1 MVGFAGYGNV
11 SRGGQEIF
19 DLLPFEEIAP
29 GSVAKIAASPS
40 DRTDRLYKVVYQ
52 EKDLVRPLDTETT
65 FGLEDYYQYGKQK
78 YASAVGRELGDLT
91 LLVNGIYWD
100 ERYPR
105 LLNQADCRALWAA
118 GRTPRLRVVADISC
132 DVDGALACTVEPSY
146 PDRPLYVFD
155 PDSGRVTD
163 GVAGHGPVVMAV
175 EILPAELPRES
186 SAYFSQLLKAHVPAL
201 TNLKHPSDFEHLH
214 LPPEIKRAIILW
226 QGRLTPD
233 YRYLESH
240 LKHSA
245 AH

>member
-1 MVGFAGYGNV
+1 M
-11 SRGGQEIF
+11 
-19 DLLPFEEIAP
+19 
-29 GSVAKIAASPS
+29 
-40 DRTDRLYKVVYQ
+40 
-52 EKDLVRPLDTETT
+52 
-65 FGLEDYYQYGKQK
+65 LEDQ
-78 YASAVGRELGDLT
+78 VHVT

-105 LLNQADCRALWAA
+105 LLNQADCRALWTA

-146 PDRPLYVFD
+146 PDRPLYVFH

-163 GVAGHGPVVMAV
+163 GVSGHGPVVMAV

-186 SAYFSQLLKAHVPAL
+186 SAYFSRLLKAYVPAI
-201 TNLKHPSDFEHLH
+201 TNLKHPSDFGHLH

-226 QGRLTPD
+226 QGRLTPG